1 MFCISVHNNNNNNK
15 ELNVTTNK
23 RFFFDYQTMRKD
35 YTEQTTL
42 KQNLFNIFAYENV
55 KGFFGYTTTKK
66 KQHQKN
72 NNFDKMTRISLKKQK

>member
-1 MFCISVHNNNNNNK
+1 
-15 ELNVTTNK
+15 
-23 RFFFDYQTMRKD
+23 MRKG

-55 KGFFGYTTTKK
+55 KEFFGYTTTKKK